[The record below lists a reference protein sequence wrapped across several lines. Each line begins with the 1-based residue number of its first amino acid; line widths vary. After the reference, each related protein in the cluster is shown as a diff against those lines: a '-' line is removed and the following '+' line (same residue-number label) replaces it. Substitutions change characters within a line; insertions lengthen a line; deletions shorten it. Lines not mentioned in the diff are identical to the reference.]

1 MNTSKICQKITP
13 PTPVVRAILMPGV
26 VLLSILT
33 VDYFNNTI
41 YRDAKSLA
49 NNQVTLVRGFSVI
62 IRQFWFLKRSPEN
75 INFTFNR

>member
-41 YRDAKSLA
+41 YRDAKSLV
-49 NNQVTLVRGFSVI
+49 NSQVTLVRGFSVI
-62 IRQFWFLKRSPEN
+62 IRQFWFLKKIAREH
-75 INFTFNR
+75 